1 MNFKSLRRA
10 LLGLAV
16 IASST
21 VAMQVSVASAT
32 ESDGTVDLSYGSSGV
47 KSMSGNYG
55 KPLAL
60 SSGKVVVFATVDT
73 NADSQPD
80 QVEIKR
86 FTTGGD
92 LDTNFGLNGTMT
104 IAPAGHTWVQYSYS
118 FADANGGFY
127 VVYTSNDPSAPQGSY
142 DAGKMRRITSAGVQ
156 DLNFGTNGEVLLPA
170 PAGSQTV
177 GSQWI
182 DATSGNM
189 YTIQYGNV
197 SAIAKQNS
205 SGVPDTTFGANSKA
219 FIDWPYSGGCGKFWR
234 TGKMAIWVDPSET
247 YALVAAFIEKTS
259 GVRTLGLAKFK
270 FSTRSC
276 DTTFGGDYYL
286 SNGSRGTDSTPDG
299 FFELDVIPSAPHLR
313 VRSSSRKTAALLSKH
328 RTIRPSSALPRS
340 PPLAPLTQDS
350 TPLEFR
356 RTSGQVSAR
365 ATAVSRTCT
374 RFPTARFV
382 WWARLAQAAPGRES
396 WASLRLVHST
406 RRLVPTASR
415 IRRRAATSASS
426 LIPYDSLTAQS
437 SARAF

>member
-1 MNFKSLRRA
+1 M
-10 LLGLAV
+10 LGLAV

-21 VAMQVSVASAT
+21 VAMQVLVASAT

-60 SSGKVVVFATVDT
+60 SNGKVVVFATVDT
-73 NADSQPD
+73 NSDSQPD

-127 VVYTSNDPSAPQGSY
+127 VVYTSNDPNAPQGSY

-219 FIDWPYSGGCGKFWR
+219 FIAWPYSGGCAKFWR

-286 SNGSRGTDSTPDG
+286 SNGNRGTDSTPDG
-299 FFELDVIPSAPHLR
+299 FFELDVIPSASSLEGSFQFQEDGSLVVEASNNTAELR
-313 VRSSSRKTAALLSKH
+313 VAK
-328 RTIRPSSALPRS
+328 I
-340 PPLAPLTQDS
+340 
-350 TPLEFR
+350 
-356 RTSGQVSAR
+356 
-365 ATAVSRTCT
+365 
-374 RFPTARFV
+374 
-382 WWARLAQAAPGRES
+382 
-396 WASLRLVHST
+396 
-406 RRLVPTASR
+406 
-415 IRRRAATSASS
+415 TSAGAFDTGFNTTGISANLWSS
-426 LIPYDSLTAQS
+426 L
-437 SARAF
+437 SAGYGNFPNMYKIGRAHV